1 MSELT
6 PPINESIFL
15 ADITRLITTP
25 AWIQWLNSVGRF
37 ISPTFGSADQKLFV
51 QADGRGTEFSKGFCV
66 KAFTRDLT
74 AATATGVAH
83 NGAGFKPGAVII
95 IGCISGTE
103 NFSVGFSDF
112 TTNVSAASYT
122 GGLWYFSS
130 SDNVAVGFNTGSAYQ
145 ILTTLVA
152 TADGFT
158 GTWTKTSTPTGTFSY
173 AVLFLR

>member
-1 MSELT
+1 MSESM

-15 ADITRLITTP
+15 ADMTRLITTP
-25 AWIQWLNSVGRF
+25 AWIQWLNSVGK
-37 ISPTFGSADQKLFV
+37 IVSPTLGSADQKLFV

-66 KAFTRDLT
+66 KAFSRDLT
-74 AATATGVAH
+74 ASTATGVAH

-95 IGCISGTE
+95 IGAIQNSTHY
-103 NFSVGFSDF
+103 SIGFSDF
-112 TTNVSAASYT
+112 TTHVSLSSYDT
-122 GGLWYFSS
+122 GLWSFNGSTEAL
-130 SDNVAVGFNTGSAYQ
+130 VAYNDATNLQ
-145 ILTTLVA
+145 TLTTLVA